1 MTLKIRPDDLL
12 ALRNAVQP
20 MDTEKRRAAYAA
32 GDFTYADRCKDR
44 DMRYRWDLLYM
55 SRLRL
60 GDGVGM
66 KGDLNLYSYLNDK
79 HIDAALRSFIPTLT
93 HHESKQP
100 LAA

>member
-1 MTLKIRPDDLL
+1 MALKIKDNDLMIL
-12 ALRNAVQP
+12 IERVKPLDTPERRQQYKDGLFRNSHKV
-20 MDTEKRRAAYAA
+20 
-32 GDFTYADRCKDR
+32 R
-44 DMRYRWDLLYM
+44 DLNMRYRWDLLYM

-93 HHESKQP
+93 HHEIKQP